1 MSIKVIKRIFQWR
14 CCCVAVWKESV
25 CQGGLYGYLHYAW
38 QVMDWPHGQQQEPH
52 RSTGRAQALLLY
64 LVVKQMCHKQQDG
77 VLQEFNAETHAFRI
91 SIVML
96 RDKVSLFLV
105 YPGVVLLIWAEL
117 VWVTSSAG
125 GNQSFSCGSDG
136 HLKTE
141 QKWWLT
147 AQCVTLCNLLFAHWL
162 VLCKRKKSNLVYT
175 WWSVWGNLWSGW
187 ELYIFN
193 WTNIRQEKSMF
204 VVPLCFAF
212 AGCLTLGEHSPSHS
226 DRAIH
231 AQLWQEPFQA
241 WSEWCVQAQWGST
254 LYLY

>member
-1 MSIKVIKRIFQWR
+1 MSIKVIKRIFGWW
-14 CCCVAVWKESV
+14 CCCVAVWKGSV
-25 CQGGLYGYLHYAW
+25 CQGGLCGYLHYAW
-38 QVMDWPHGQQQEPH
+38 QVMDWPHGQQEEPH

-77 VLQEFNAETHAFRI
+77 VLQEFNAETYAFRI

-105 YPGVVLLIWAEL
+105 NPGAVLLVWAEL

-147 AQCVTLCNLLFAHWL
+147 AQCVTLCSLLFAHWFC
-162 VLCKRKKSNLVYT
+162 VRDWRATWFIPGGVCEEICGVAGSCTFSAGQTSDKKRACLLSLFALPLQD
-175 WWSVWGNLWSGW
+175 VW
-187 ELYIFN
+187 
-193 WTNIRQEKSMF
+193 R
-204 VVPLCFAF
+204 
-212 AGCLTLGEHSPSHS
+212 
-226 DRAIH
+226 
-231 AQLWQEPFQA
+231 
-241 WSEWCVQAQWGST
+241 
-254 LYLY
+254 